1 MDVKVADSSLVEWK
15 WFDSTFDQYHQWKC
29 MACLFFKREDTMVI
43 KEILLFPEQ
52 NLDGKYCFSCFCNSM
67 CFVLS
72 ACMSHIK
79 VYHLVLKVSLIFAF
93 IKMKKLYFCNFI
105 WMPIIVLNWFKIFNP
120 LYFHQNS
127 WVA

>member
-1 MDVKVADSSLVEWK
+1 
-15 WFDSTFDQYHQWKC
+15 
-29 MACLFFKREDTMVI
+29 MVI

-93 IKMKKLYFCNFI
+93 IKIYEKAIFLQFYLNAHHCFKLI
-105 WMPIIVLNWFKIFNP
+105 
-120 LYFHQNS
+120 
-127 WVA
+127 